1 MSEFDENEVH
11 AMRLTPAV
19 QLDHVWVE
27 HSGSITIHLTVEE
40 AEKLAHALPFTY
52 PLAKEIREAL
62 RTGGPISPMI
72 VY

>member
-1 MSEFDENEVH
+1 MSEFDKNEVH

-40 AEKLAHALPFTY
+40 AEKLAHALPFTNA
-52 PLAKEIREAL
+52 LAKEIREAL
-62 RTGGPISPMI
+62 RTGGPMSPMI

>member
-40 AEKLAHALPFTY
+40 AEKLAHALPFTNA
-52 PLAKEIREAL
+52 LAKEIREVL
-62 RTGGPISPMI
+62 RTGGPMSPMI

>member
-1 MSEFDENEVH
+1 MSEFNENEVH

-40 AEKLAHALPFTY
+40 AEKLAHALPFTNA
-52 PLAKEIREAL
+52 LAKEIREAL
-62 RTGGPISPMI
+62 RTGGPISPMF
-72 VY
+72 

>member
-1 MSEFDENEVH
+1 MSEFDENE
-11 AMRLTPAV
+11 MRAVRLWPAV

-27 HSGSITIHLTVEE
+27 RGGSISIHLSVDE

-62 RTGGPISPMI
+62 RTGGPISPMF
-72 VY
+72 

>member
-62 RTGGPISPMI
+62 RTGGPISPMF
-72 VY
+72 

>member
-1 MSEFDENEVH
+1 MSEFDENEAH

-40 AEKLAHALPFTY
+40 AEKLAHALPFTNA
-52 PLAKEIREAL
+52 LAKEIREAL
-62 RTGGPISPMI
+62 RTGGPMSPMI

>member
-11 AMRLTPAV
+11 AMRLTPVV

-40 AEKLAHALPFTY
+40 AEKLAHALPFTNA
-52 PLAKEIREAL
+52 LAKEIREAL

>member
-40 AEKLAHALPFTY
+40 AEKLAHALPFTNA
-52 PLAKEIREAL
+52 LAKEIREAL
-62 RTGGPISPMI
+62 RTGGPMSPMI

>member
-27 HSGSITIHLTVEE
+27 HSGSITIHLTVDE
-40 AEKLAHALPFTY
+40 AEKLAHALPFTNA
-52 PLAKEIREAL
+52 LAKEIREAL
-62 RTGGPISPMI
+62 RTGGPMSPMI

>member
-40 AEKLAHALPFTY
+40 AEKLAHALPFTNA
-52 PLAKEIREAL
+52 LAKEIREAL
-62 RTGGPISPMI
+62 RTGGPMGPII

>member
-40 AEKLAHALPFTY
+40 AEKLAHALPFTNA
-52 PLAKEIREAL
+52 LAKEIREAL
-62 RTGGPISPMI
+62 RTGGPMGPMI

>member
-1 MSEFDENEVH
+1 MSEFDENEVR
-11 AMRLTPAV
+11 AVRLWPAV

-40 AEKLAHALPFTY
+40 AEKLAHALPFTNA
-52 PLAKEIREAL
+52 LAKEIREAL
-62 RTGGPISPMI
+62 RTGGPMRPMI